1 MVYRGTGD
9 TTAQAAFGV
18 WITNRQYRAAIIN
31 CATTDIELRRTWSMA
46 TVSHSGPK
54 CPAPQY
60 VTQQ

>member
-46 TVSHSGPK
+46 GTWCGARRPNRWWHR
-54 CPAPQY
+54 
-60 VTQQ
+60 